1 MKAQNAT
8 KIQAANEA
16 LGPESRGSSSDAGRF
31 NLKGRSLSELE
42 QIFAELGQPRF
53 RAKQAFRRINLH
65 LATSLDDFS
74 EFPKSLRAELAE
86 LNAMPE
92 MPARHSSQLDN
103 TRGGDAVDS
112 EEPGT
117 GGAKDGGNSKDGVA
131 PGGSTCGAPGGA
143 PRGTQKFVFDVGTDP
158 RRGKLESAKSIEA
171 VWIVSPKR
179 RTGCISSQAG
189 CTLNCSFCAT
199 GTLPFLGNLPAWQIV
214 DQVYE
219 LIRRRGERNTNVVFM
234 GMGEPFHN
242 YENVIKAA
250 RILHHPDGLNIG
262 ARHITISTA
271 GVIPSIERF
280 ITNREP
286 FNLAI
291 SLNHVEP
298 DARGEIMDIE
308 RKYPLDKLLQAAR
321 AYTRAMDR
329 RITFEYVMIPGVN
342 LGPEHQRRLIKIGR
356 SVRCKINLIPLNTTL
371 QGWRRPT
378 GDEIHKFQS
387 GLLDAGLS
395 VFNRGSPGKNID
407 GACGMLAL
415 KTAASAV
422 PG

>member
-1 MKAQNAT
+1 MSGDHQY
-8 KIQAANEA
+8 
-16 LGPESRGSSSDAGRF
+16 
-31 NLKGRSLSELE
+31 NLKGKSLSELE
-42 QIFAELGQPRF
+42 ELFAQLGQPKF

-65 LATSLDDFS
+65 LATSLDEFS
-74 EFPKSLRAELAE
+74 EFPKSLREQLLELD
-86 LNAMPE
+86 AMPV
-92 MPARHSSQLDN
+92 MPVRHRSLEGARAAKTAQHTKHTGDGESDDAANEAANL
-103 TRGGDAVDS
+103 GGT
-112 EEPGT
+112 E
-117 GGAKDGGNSKDGVA
+117 
-131 PGGSTCGAPGGA
+131 
-143 PRGTQKFVFDVGTDP
+143 KFLFDVGGDP
-158 RRGKLESAKSIEA
+158 RRGKTEAAKSIEA
-171 VWIVSPKR
+171 VWIVSPRR
-179 RTGCISSQAG
+179 RTICISSQAG

-214 DQVYE
+214 EQVYE
-219 LIRRRGERNTNVVFM
+219 LIRIRGERNSNVVFM

-250 RILHHPDGLNIG
+250 RILHHPEGLNIG

-291 SLNHVEP
+291 SLNHSDP
-298 DARGEIMDIE
+298 AGRADIMDVDK
-308 RKYPLDKLLQAAR
+308 KYPLDKLIQAAR
-321 AYTRAMDR
+321 AYTRALDR

-342 LGPEHQRRLIKIGR
+342 MSDDNLRRLIKIGR

-378 GDEIHKFQS
+378 ADEAHRFQ
-387 GLLDAGLS
+387 GALLEAGLT
-395 VFNRGSPGKNID
+395 VFNRGSPGKDIN

-415 KTAASAV
+415 QTGVAS
-422 PG
+422 